1 METKKLAAI
10 CVVLAG
16 CSSYPPPNEGL
27 ATSVGAVRAA
37 QEAGAEQVP
46 DAALHLRLA
55 EEENKKATKLMS
67 DDSNERATF
76 MTERARSDAD
86 LALALMHE
94 EKARQRARDAVATLN
109 TQNAMEEA
117 IPSTPQGQPNMP
129 ETQPNMPSAPENQLD
144 TPGMKP

>member
-1 METKKLAAI
+1 MGTNKLAVI
-10 CVVLAG
+10 CVVVAG

-67 DDSNERATF
+67 DDSNERATY
-76 MTERARSDAD
+76 MAERARGDAD
-86 LALALMHE
+86 LALSLTRE
-94 EKARQRARDAVATLN
+94 EKARQRARNAVASLN

-117 IPSTPQGQPNMP
+117 SPGAPAGQGQPNMP
-129 ETQPNMPSAPENQLD
+129 QAPETQLN